1 MNQLEIDELKTAGA
15 EATFKEICQQPE
27 VWQETI
33 ELYKKK
39 QPAIVSFFEQ
49 IKESVNRKVRVVFTG
64 AGTSQYVGDT
74 IVPYL
79 NKTGD
84 RQSFHFESIGTT
96 DIVASPEE
104 YLFEN
109 EPTILVSFA
118 RSGNSPESVAAVA
131 IANQIVK
138 ELYHITVTC
147 AEDGALAKAAKDD
160 EKNLLL
166 LMPPRSNDKG
176 FAMTSSFTCMAL
188 SALLLFDT
196 ASFEQKERYVQT
208 VIGLGK
214 EVIDREQEIQP
225 IIDREFDRIVYL
237 GSGSLTGLTRE
248 AQLKVLELT
257 AGKIATIFDSSM
269 GFRHGPKS
277 FVDEKTLIFV
287 FVNNNPY
294 TRRYDLDILEE
305 LRSDDIAAGIVSI
318 TQTGKE
324 NDPGET
330 FLYKN
335 TELLPDGYLA
345 LADIV
350 FAQTIALL
358 VSLKIGNRP
367 DTPSPTG
374 TVNRVVKGV
383 VIHEYES

>member
-1 MNQLEIDELKTAGA
+1 
-15 EATFKEICQQPE
+15 
-27 VWQETI
+27 
-33 ELYKKK
+33 
-39 QPAIVSFFEQ
+39 
-49 IKESVNRKVRVVFTG
+49 
-64 AGTSQYVGDT
+64 
-74 IVPYL
+74 
-79 NKTGD
+79 
-84 RQSFHFESIGTT
+84 
-96 DIVASPEE
+96 
-104 YLFEN
+104 
-109 EPTILVSFA
+109 
-118 RSGNSPESVAAVA
+118 
-131 IANQIVK
+131 
-138 ELYHITVTC
+138 
-147 AEDGALAKAAKDD
+147 
-160 EKNLLL
+160 
-166 LMPPRSNDKG
+166 MPPRSNDKG

-237 GSGSLTGLTRE
+237 GSGSLAGLTRE

-324 NDPGET
+324 NDLGET

>member
-1 MNQLEIDELKTAGA
+1 MYQSKISELKKAGA
-15 EATFKEICQQPE
+15 EATVSEICQQPE

-33 ELYKKK
+33 ELYKEK
-39 QPAIVSFFEQ
+39 QSAIVSFFEQ
-49 IKESVNRKVRVVFTG
+49 IKESVNSRVRVVFTG

-84 RQSFHFESIGTT
+84 RRFFYFESIGTT
-96 DIVASPEE
+96 DIVASPKE
-104 YLFEN
+104 YLFED

-138 ELYHITVTC
+138 TLYHITVTC
-147 AEDGALAKAAKDD
+147 AENGSLAKSAKDD
-160 EKNLLL
+160 DKNLLL

-196 ASFEQKERYVQT
+196 ASLEQKEQYVQT
-208 VIGLGK
+208 VIELGK
-214 EVIDREQEIQP
+214 EVIARENEIQP
-225 IIDREFDRIVYL
+225 IVEKEFDRIAYL
-237 GSGSLTGLTRE
+237 GSGSLAGLTRE

-257 AGKIATIFDSSM
+257 AGKVATIFDSSM

-277 FVDEKTLIFV
+277 FVNEKTLIFV
-287 FVNNNPY
+287 FVNNDPY

-318 TQTGKE
+318 AQSGKE
-324 NDPGET
+324 NDSGET
-330 FLYKN
+330 FVFKN
-335 TELLPDGYLA
+335 AESLPDGYLA

-358 VSLKIGNRP
+358 VSLKIGNKP